1 MASGRLPE
9 AVIPLGQASAHAPA
23 DPEPHVDLAEV
34 YRALGD
40 QASARHRLRLAA
52 LLGPDRGDLLFQLG
66 RACSSWNELV
76 EAERWLRRAMALK
89 RPYAEAQVV
98 LGFVCYK
105 AGRLDEAIQAYAD
118 AARETPSYARAYEML
133 AGTLTEIGAP
143 PHEVMKPAKLFA
155 ELEPGRPEA
164 VIPVAQYLRDT
175 GDDAGSRRLLTGL
188 IDRQMEAAARDEMGA
203 TASVSSIP
211 TFSSLGSVSSLSSST
226 FSPR

>member
-1 MASGRLPE
+1 
-9 AVIPLGQASAHAPA
+9 
-23 DPEPHVDLAEV
+23 
-34 YRALGD
+34 
-40 QASARHRLRLAA
+40 
-52 LLGPDRGDLLFQLG
+52 
-66 RACSSWNELV
+66 
-76 EAERWLRRAMALK
+76 
-89 RPYAEAQVV
+89 
-98 LGFVCYK
+98 
-105 AGRLDEAIQAYAD
+105 
-118 AARETPSYARAYEML
+118 ML